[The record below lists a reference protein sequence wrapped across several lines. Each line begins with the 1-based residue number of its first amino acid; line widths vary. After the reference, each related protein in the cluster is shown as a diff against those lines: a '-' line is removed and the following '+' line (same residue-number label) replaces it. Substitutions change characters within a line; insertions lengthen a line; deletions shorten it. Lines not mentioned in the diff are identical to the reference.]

1 MRPNLEVSYASVPM
15 SAIGPIKING
25 EVNDEV
31 NVPLATFESPL
42 WPSTNRGAKA
52 ARLSGG
58 LDTVIISECMTR
70 SIVIEA
76 TSATDAYK
84 ILTDIKQN
92 QAVLEGVVSKTSNFA
107 KLEKIDSQV
116 FGRVIYLRFSLNTA
130 DASGHNMVTKAADAL
145 LAYCL
150 DTYKNTKHI
159 SVSGNFCVDKKVSA
173 VNGILGRGKNVISDA
188 IVPRK
193 VCIEVLKTTPEKIAE
208 LNTKKNLM
216 GSILAGSLRS
226 ANAHFANMMLAFY
239 LATGQDAA
247 NIVEGSQGMV
257 SAEVTPEG
265 DLYFAVTVP
274 NIIVGSIGNGK
285 HHDFVK
291 DNLEKLGCLNKDAK
305 SGANSR
311 RLAIIMAA
319 TIWCGEISLLAAQ
332 TNYGELMSCHYEF
345 ERKET
350 V

>member
-1 MRPNLEVSYASVPM
+1 MRVNPEVSYASVPM
-15 SAIGPIKING
+15 STIGPIKING
-25 EVNDEV
+25 EVSDEI

-52 ARLSGG
+52 SRLSNG
-58 LDTVIISECMTR
+58 LNTVIISECMTR

-76 TSATDAYK
+76 KSGMHAF
-84 ILTDIKQN
+84 DIISNIKKN
-92 QAVLEGVVSKTSNFA
+92 EPEFAKVVAKTSSFA
-107 KLEKIDSQV
+107 RLDRIDNQV
-116 FGRVIYLRFSLNTA
+116 FGRVLYLRFSFYTA

-150 DTYKNTKHI
+150 DRYKDTKHI

-173 VNGILGRGKNVISDA
+173 VNGILGRGKNVVSDA
-188 IVPRK
+188 VIPRK
-193 VCIEVLKTTPEKIAE
+193 VCIDVLKTTPEKIAE
-208 LNTKKNLM
+208 LNIKKNLM

-257 SAEVTPEG
+257 SAEVTETG

-274 NIIVGSIGNGK
+274 NIIVGAIGNGK

-291 DNLEKLGCLNKDAK
+291 HNLKILGCLNENAGKGD
-305 SGANSR
+305 NSR

-332 TNYGELMSCHYEF
+332 TNYGELMNCHYEF